1 MDLYNVT
8 QAHIQGNQL
17 LNQGYTTNEM
27 RAQKHDTD
35 IQHYQ
40 QRIKGD
46 KTRENI
52 DDIHHAVSEGV
63 SLPSKLYQMT
73 PGTNPFK
80 QAVALQRD
88 FNAQSAA
95 KKALSSPDNFIQT
108 SIAGKQVQVPTKKG
122 VSNLLQKTATSGTP
136 AEQRAAK
143 GVTAES
149 DLADVSKAF
158 APSDVLRPATGAD
171 PRYTPVGRE
180 PGGFTI
186 GARADAPTSVGTGK
200 ALGPRTQEL
209 DIQQGLMTEGRTPGT
224 PGTKVAQSAPAVA
237 QDMGPRETQV
247 RQTAV
252 LQNTTPSDD
261 DLQGAKEAD
270 IKEARG
276 GLSQG
281 EQEVSDLRATKT
293 SGVLD
298 TVLQGPE
305 GIAKAVAQRA
315 GAGELATRVAGKV
328 GGNVFGA
335 GYDIFEDVKNVASG
349 GKFLEGTG
357 KSGMDKAGNALT
369 LAAGGLDAASL
380 AVPILAP
387 FAALT
392 DLVAG
397 GLSTAGAVMDGIRE
411 KQADIA
417 NKPVAQALLHP
428 EQMTQ
433 MGLIANQGHNPT
445 MAIRGQATS

>member
-1 MDLYNVT
+1 MDLYNVA
-8 QAHIQGNQL
+8 QANIQGNQL
-17 LNQGYTTNEM
+17 LSQGFTTNEM
-27 RAQKHDTD
+27 RAQKHDQD
-35 IQHYQ
+35 VQHYQ

-52 DDIHHAVSEGV
+52 DDIHHVASE
-63 SLPSKLYQMT
+63 SIALPSKLYQMT

-80 QAVALQRD
+80 QAVALQKD
-88 FNAQSAA
+88 FNAQTAA

-108 SIAGKQVQVPTKKG
+108 SIEGKQVQVPTKKG

-143 GVTAES
+143 GLTAES
-149 DLADVSKAF
+149 DLADVSKGLPAT
-158 APSDVLRPATGAD
+158 DVLRAATGAD
-171 PRYTPVGRE
+171 PRYTSVGKT
-180 PGGFTI
+180 PGGFTEGI
-186 GARADAPTSVGTGK
+186 SQTPARPMG
-200 ALGPRTQEL
+200 QE
-209 DIQQGLMTEGRTPGT
+209 Q
-224 PGTKVAQSAPAVA
+224 GTKVAQSAPAVS

-247 RQTAV
+247 RQTAT

-281 EQEVSDLRATKT
+281 EQDVSDLRATKT

-305 GIAKAVAQRA
+305 GIAKAIAQRA
-315 GAGELATRVAGKV
+315 GAGEMATRVAGKV

-349 GKFLEGTG
+349 GKFIEGTG
-357 KSGMDKAGNALT
+357 KSGLDKAGNVLT

-397 GLSTAGAVMDGIRE
+397 GLSTAGAVMDDIHK
-411 KQADIA
+411 KQTDIA
-417 NKPVAQALLHP
+417 NRPSSGTALLHP